1 MTREFRLLFA
11 AITWLI
17 AGCAAPPP
25 EPPDGSVMQACVP
38 GETRGC
44 ACAGGRMGAQACNA
58 AGSGYDACAG
68 CESPVQ
74 CGDGR
79 CDSTE
84 TCSSCARDCG
94 ACAARCG
101 DGTCNGTET
110 CSTCVIDCGRCMTT
124 PRCGDGTCN
133 GTETCS
139 TCPDDCGVCPPRC
152 GDGACNGAETC
163 ETCMSDCSDRCGTTC
178 MSCSQDTDCPS
189 GQFCGVRRCDGAKGC
204 YANTTMGCD
213 SIGGTRCPATSA
225 YNPCLSDTE
234 CGPYAGCRRYGDGRL
249 ICSRRCST
257 NADCPAPP
265 ADSTTTA
272 ICDPSALRCYLRCS
286 GPGVCPFGLSCF
298 RYPDGTYGYC
308 S

>member
-152 GDGACNGAETC
+152 GDGACNGCGDLRNLHVRLLRSMRNNVHVLLARHRLPERAVL
-163 ETCMSDCSDRCGTTC
+163 RCATVRWGEGLLR
-178 MSCSQDTDCPS
+178 QHDDGLRQHRRDTMPCDVCVQSVPERH
-189 GQFCGVRRCDGAKGC
+189 GVWPLRR
-204 YANTTMGCD
+204 MQ
-213 SIGGTRCPATSA
+213 
-225 YNPCLSDTE
+225 
-234 CGPYAGCRRYGDGRL
+234 
-249 ICSRRCST
+249 
-257 NADCPAPP
+257 
-265 ADSTTTA
+265 
-272 ICDPSALRCYLRCS
+272 ALRR
-286 GPGVCPFGLSCF
+286 
-298 RYPDGTYGYC
+298 RTPDLLAPMLYQC
-308 S
+308 RLPSSAR